1 VLLQDLTLINILCNV
16 PVVQLRSG
24 VILLMG
30 DPETDALPGIA
41 GSIFG
46 GFIALRRFAL

>member
-1 VLLQDLTLINILCNV
+1 MELLEPLERLEPLELASLCLLTCLLPSNSTMLL

-30 DPETDALPGIA
+30 DPRV
-41 GSIFG
+41 GSV
-46 GFIALRRFAL
+46 